1 MIDAPKFYLFIDQFC
16 VDDSQLNGEVS
27 CRLLTNKSLFVC
39 GQADCRRR
47 RSIIRD
53 PSPFSLVPA
62 FLRGCRWLPA
72 FSGVV
77 ALNFGGKK
85 KNRIF
90 YTPELVL
97 VRTHQ
102 DTIFLSSS
110 SRVPLFKSLV
120 FLPSFLPSFTLHFSR
135 HLCEMSATFRIRMK
149 CTLYLFSTC
158 SNNARFHFL

>member
-1 MIDAPKFYLFIDQFC
+1 MIDAPKVYLFIDQFC

-62 FLRGCRWLPA
+62 FLRVCRWLPA

-97 VRTHQ
+97 VGTHQ

-110 SRVPLFKSLV
+110 SRVPHLQEFLSSSRWFFFLLSSL
-120 FLPSFLPSFTLHFSR
+120 LHPSLLQTPLR
-135 HLCEMSATFRIRMK
+135 NECDVK
-149 CTLYLFSTC
+149 
-158 SNNARFHFL
+158 N